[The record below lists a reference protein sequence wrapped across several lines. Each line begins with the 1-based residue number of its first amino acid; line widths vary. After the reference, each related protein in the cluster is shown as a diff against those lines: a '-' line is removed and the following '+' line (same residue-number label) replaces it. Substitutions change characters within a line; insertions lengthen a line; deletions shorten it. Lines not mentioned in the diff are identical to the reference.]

1 MSQSLYQINAE
12 LLALT
17 DEESGEITDW
27 SAFEALQLARD
38 EKIENIALYH
48 KNLLA
53 EAAALKAEEKAFADR
68 RRKAENKAESLKNYL
83 ATSLNGSKFN
93 TTRVAINWRK
103 STSVEVIN
111 QEAIPEAYLRTVTTV
126 TPDKTEIA
134 KALKTGE
141 VIEGVALKETNSIQV
156 K

>member
-1 MSQSLYQINAE
+1 MSSLYDIRQE
-12 LLALT
+12 LLDCVDT
-17 DEESGEITDW
+17 ETGEITDI
-27 SAFEALQLARD
+27 ARFDDLQIEYE
-38 EKIENIALYH
+38 EKIENIALWI
-48 KNLLA
+48 KTLNADA
-53 EAAALKAEEKAFADR
+53 EAYKNEKNAFAER
-68 RRKAENKAESLKNYL
+68 EKKARSKAESLKQYL
-83 ATSLNGSKFN
+83 TDTLNGRKF
-93 TTRVAINWRK
+93 TTLSVDINWRK

>member
-1 MSQSLYQINAE
+1 MSQSLYSIHEQ

-53 EAAALKAEEKAFADR
+53 EAAALKAEEKSFAE
-68 RRKAENKAESLKNYL
+68 RRKRAENKAESLKNYL
-83 ATSLNGSKFN
+83 ATSLNGSRFN
-93 TTRVAINWRK
+93 TTKVAISYSK
-103 STSVEVIN
+103 STSVEVDETKLPAN
-111 QEAIPEAYLRTVTTV
+111 WLREVPASYV
-126 TPDKTEIA
+126 VDKVEIA